1 MGYYS
6 DVAIGMKKNEAVK
19 FLSEGA
25 KVEGEGFVFK
35 TNFQVIDRNEYTIIR
50 WPDIKW
56 YDDYKDVAWVMEYLK
71 KLSEE
76 GKPVAY
82 VSIGEALDDAEAWYE
97 NDDDYSLYNT
107 VWVRRYIDFAA

>member
-25 KVEGEGFVFK
+25 KVEGEGFLFED
-35 TNFQVIDRNEYTIIR
+35 FQLIMRDEYAIIR

-56 YDDYKDVAWVMEYLK
+56 YDDFEDVIWVMEYLN

-76 GKPVAY
+76 GKPVGF
-82 VSIGEALDDAEAWYE
+82 VRVGEDSNDSEDWYS
-97 NDDDYSLYNT
+97 NDKDYSLCRCF
-107 VWVRRYIDFAA
+107 WLKRSIEFAA